1 MHEGEYS
8 INAIYAYDEGIII
21 PVWCDMERAVNL
33 YSNGII
39 ESIWGA
45 AGRTY
50 YIYYQLQKNS
60 GLIKFQEGVSVL
72 TSNWV
77 KEQGEEKIYYRQIG
91 KSLSE
96 EVVIE
101 ENEFYDIVS
110 KYESMQSELEWKLL
124 EGFWNPEST
133 DNN

>member
-45 AGRTY
+45 TGRTY

-110 KYESMQSELEWKLL
+110 KYESIQSELEWKLL